1 MAVQY
6 YLQKIKLITEPNKKL
21 DETKH
26 AHAEVVKNTKIVVE
40 KQHKRK
46 KTEGNFTLCFSTFVQ
61 VHQV

>member
-1 MAVQY
+1 MMYA
-6 YLQKIKLITEPNKKL
+6 L
-21 DETKH
+21 
-26 AHAEVVKNTKIVVE
+26 AEVVKNTKIVVE